1 MELTTFVR
9 IILLWINFD
18 RKCKEALERLTGEVC
33 LAINAIWEILV
44 LLLSFVRNRKQSKTY
59 PAAPRTSEKKFLPP
73 MSSNRIFKVFQDSS
87 VGLIRK
93 NKQIAELKGQTFSV
107 LLVWQTDVFSSSA
120 WVPKD
125 TTITHNFWTHD
136 FTTTLCKAD
145 NLHTQFSDKR
155 DFGEDRKMRQ
165 LRSTEH
171 KSAGNKVQ

>member
-1 MELTTFVR
+1 
-9 IILLWINFD
+9 
-18 RKCKEALERLTGEVC
+18 
-33 LAINAIWEILV
+33 
-44 LLLSFVRNRKQSKTY
+44 
-59 PAAPRTSEKKFLPP
+59 
-73 MSSNRIFKVFQDSS
+73 MSSNWNFKVFQDSS

-107 LLVWQTDVFSSSA
+107 LLVWQTDVFSSLA
-120 WVPKD
+120 WVPED

-136 FTTTLCKAD
+136 FTTTLYKAD